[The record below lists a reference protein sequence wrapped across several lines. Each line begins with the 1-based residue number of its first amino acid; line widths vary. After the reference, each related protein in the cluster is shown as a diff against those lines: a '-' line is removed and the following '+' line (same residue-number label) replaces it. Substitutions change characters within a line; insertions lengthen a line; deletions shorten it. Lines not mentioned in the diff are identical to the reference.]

1 MSGER
6 LNLTQ
11 VSFVYLSFRSSIQ
24 FHSLWETIDSNPIFI
39 RVLKVSNRR
48 KIHPIINRN
57 IMIPGMNCYFIVP
70 RKIGKTKNVMQ
81 GKLIAVV
88 YTLRTY

>member
-6 LNLTQ
+6 LNLIQ
-11 VSFVYLSFRSSIQ
+11 RSLVYMSFWSSLQ
-24 FHSLWETIDSNPIFI
+24 FHFLWETIDSNPIFI
-39 RVLKVSNRR
+39 RVLKVSNTR

-70 RKIGKTKNVMQ
+70 RQIGKTKNVMQ
-81 GKLIAVV
+81 GKLLAVA